1 MVQNLRRLVQT
12 RPRRP
17 WGVVNK
23 TQPKA
28 PLPQE
33 GFGMKLGNVTILE
46 NAFCTES
53 YLLQRF
59 WRQGWIPNKTLSKLG
74 GTDPVIGIGSDL
86 LSAKP

>member
-1 MVQNLRRLVQT
+1 MVSYKFFFART
-12 RPRRP
+12 RI
-17 WGVVNK
+17 
-23 TQPKA
+23 
-28 PLPQE
+28 LPGKPQDPGNPE
-33 GFGMKLGNVTILE
+33 NAWYAVHPGQQLGNVIILE

>member
-1 MVQNLRRLVQT
+1 
-12 RPRRP
+12 
-17 WGVVNK
+17 
-23 TQPKA
+23 
-28 PLPQE
+28 
-33 GFGMKLGNVTILE
+33 MKLGNVTILE